1 MTEQTTQVRLAAG
14 SGRTFGIDDLACAA
28 ATTLG
33 CWSDEG
39 LAVSWTPVH
48 GGVAAIAAV
57 NEGEVDVSYGGL
69 GPLIKS
75 RAEGN
80 EVCTF
85 VSMARGL
92 AQNLVVRHGIKA
104 PSDLMGASWAIDG
117 IDALSHHMARLT
129 VRALGMDEEQISW
142 RVAGPPPERIAM
154 LLNGEVDAS
163 LLRVE
168 EAASLALEG
177 RLACLLDSAELGR
190 LVPVQPHGVLGA
202 RKAFVKEAP
211 ETALHLVRGMLR
223 ASRALHDDY
232 GVFRDVCAAHLT
244 VDLPEDHL
252 RAIWQWERDAGGFA
266 VNGELSGPHW
276 TRQLEIYHAL
286 YPQLS
291 PVVQDDILVREPLEQ
306 ALEELGRHESGFDR
320 T

>member
-1 MTEQTTQVRLAAG
+1 MPEQATPVRLAAG

-33 CWSDEG
+33 FWSDEG

-92 AQNLVVRHGIKA
+92 AQNLVVRHGIDA
-104 PSDLMGASWAIDG
+104 PDDLMGASWAIDG

-129 VRALGMDEEQISW
+129 VRALGMDESQISW

-190 LVPVQPHGVLGA
+190 LVPTQPHGVLGA
-202 RKAFVKEAP
+202 RRTFVTEAP
-211 ETALHLVRGMLR
+211 ETVLRLIRGMLR
-223 ASRALHDDY
+223 ASRALHEDY

-244 VDLPEDHL
+244 VDLPEDHM
-252 RAIWQWERDAGGFA
+252 RTIWKWEHDAGGFA
-266 VNGELSGPHW
+266 VNGELSPPHW
-276 TRQLEIYHAL
+276 TRQLELYHAL
-286 YPQLS
+286 YPQL
-291 PVVQDDILVREPLEQ
+291 PQVVQDDLLIRGPLEQ
-306 ALEELGRHESGFDR
+306 VLEELGRHESGFDQ